1 MVALLCVFNLAGFVF
16 IDPNSGD
23 VGMEIFAH
31 TVIILVSFIVIW
43 RFWFGSRLS
52 RILVLITS
60 AVAILNLF
68 FLASVGIAQ
77 KAIIIGEALLA
88 VLLFYW
94 LFTTEVRLHFA
105 AGPKK

>member
-1 MVALLCVFNLAGFVF
+1 
-16 IDPNSGD
+16 
-23 VGMEIFAH
+23 MEIFAH

-68 FLASVGIAQ
+68 FLASVSIAQ

-94 LFTTEVRLHFA
+94 LFTTEVRQYFA
-105 AGPKK
+105 AGPKT